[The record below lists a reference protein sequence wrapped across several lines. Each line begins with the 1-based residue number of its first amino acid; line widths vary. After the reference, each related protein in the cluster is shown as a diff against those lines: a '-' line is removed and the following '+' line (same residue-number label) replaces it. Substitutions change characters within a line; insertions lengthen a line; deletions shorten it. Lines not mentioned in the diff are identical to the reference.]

1 MVTGL
6 FVSDSWFSEKLP
18 GIVMSAQYSCGEK
31 SEMLTVAQMIV
42 GSKFGSCTV
51 GTSSNVLSLS
61 LYVTYRP
68 FHVQNEYFQCHS
80 I

>member
-51 GTSSNVLSLS
+51 GTSLE
-61 LYVTYRP
+61 RA
-68 FHVQNEYFQCHS
+68 
-80 I
+80 